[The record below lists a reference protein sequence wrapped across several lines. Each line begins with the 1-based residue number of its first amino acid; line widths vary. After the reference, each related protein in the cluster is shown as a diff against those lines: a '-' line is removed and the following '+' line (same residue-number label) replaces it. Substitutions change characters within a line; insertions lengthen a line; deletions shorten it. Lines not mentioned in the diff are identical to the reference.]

1 VIINKELINGS
12 ILMSKKQKLTRALL
26 QKVIAEEKQKLIDLG
41 LLKEEDS
48 WEQKYKQIVLKEVK
62 LRKKLSEVKVLRRK
76 IKSKLNKRK

>member
-1 VIINKELINGS
+1 
-12 ILMSKKQKLTRALL
+12 MSKKQKLTRELL

>member
-1 VIINKELINGS
+1 
-12 ILMSKKQKLTRALL
+12 MSKKQKLTRALL